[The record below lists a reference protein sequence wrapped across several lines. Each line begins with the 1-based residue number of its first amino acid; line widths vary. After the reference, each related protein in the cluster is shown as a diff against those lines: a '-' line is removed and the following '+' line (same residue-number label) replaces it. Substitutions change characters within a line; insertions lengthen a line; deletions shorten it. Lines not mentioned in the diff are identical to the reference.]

1 MYKNE
6 AQQEGFKSIRVGAT
20 IHGSLVKE
28 IYLIAKDP
36 VNINNPI
43 NIFKKNWNNVWDV
56 TQI

>member
-43 NIFKKNWNNVWDV
+43 NIFKKN
-56 TQI
+56 